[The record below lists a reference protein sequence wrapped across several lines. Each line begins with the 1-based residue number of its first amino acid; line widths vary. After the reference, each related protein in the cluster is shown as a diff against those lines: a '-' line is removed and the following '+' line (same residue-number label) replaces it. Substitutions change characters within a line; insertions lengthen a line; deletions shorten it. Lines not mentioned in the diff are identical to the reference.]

1 MDDNDNN
8 DDWIV
13 RINKVWTRRLW
24 AWLRQQKSTHLLLGA
39 GIMCLLLG
47 ACLVSGFGWGLI
59 VLGVALVVVT
69 LLAISQ

>member
-1 MDDNDNN
+1 MDDSDN
-8 DDWIV
+8 DWII

-24 AWLRQQKSTHLLLGA
+24 AWLRQQKPQHLLLGA

-59 VLGVALVVVT
+59 VLGGALVVVT